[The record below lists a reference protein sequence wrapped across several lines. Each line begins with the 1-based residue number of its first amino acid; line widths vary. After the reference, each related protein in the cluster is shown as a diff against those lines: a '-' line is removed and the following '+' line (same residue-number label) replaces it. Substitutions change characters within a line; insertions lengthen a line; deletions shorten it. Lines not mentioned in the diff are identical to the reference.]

1 MLECLFNR
9 VASLTFFYRTPTVA
23 SVDGRR
29 VANNVI
35 SKNTR
40 LEDYRA
46 IDSSQISF
54 RVDFH
59 SKFLQITVKIP
70 QILKAN

>member
-54 RVDFH
+54 G
-59 SKFLQITVKIP
+59 SIQ
-70 QILKAN
+70 